1 MPIHQT
7 ARTFGAR
14 RVPTL
19 AASSGCWQLGEV
31 TQARRD
37 SIWPANV
44 YDPFFSDV
52 QLLLPMNGTNGSAAF
67 TDESSNGF
75 TVTANGNSAI
85 STSQSKFGGAAA
97 AFDGSGDWLEI
108 AYDPAFDLTGD
119 FTVECWFY
127 PTASSGD
134 FPRLWAFGN
143 YNAANSMT
151 LSFVNDGSA
160 SGGSITLDF
169 NGPQYQSA
177 AGLVSLNAWQHI
189 AVVRSGSTVKVY
201 LDGTER
207 LSQGSLSAP
216 VQRSQPF
223 IIGNLHGFTGYTIAA
238 FAGYIDD
245 LRITS
250 GTNGARYTAAFTP
263 PTAPHPTA

>member
-7 ARTFGAR
+7 ARTFGER
-14 RVPTL
+14 RVPT
-19 AASSGCWQLGEV
+19 ATTASGCWQLGEV
-31 TQARRD
+31 TQARRAD
-37 SIWPANV
+37 IWPTSG
-44 YDPFFSDV
+44 DPFFSDV
-52 QLLLPMNGTNGSAAF
+52 QLLLPMDGTNGSTTF

-75 TVTANGNSAI
+75 TVTANGNTQI
-85 STSQSKFGGAAA
+85 STSESKFGGASAS
-97 AFDGSGDWLEI
+97 FDGSGDWLEI
-108 AYDPAFDLTGD
+108 ADDPAFNFSGD

-127 PTASSGD
+127 PTSVSGS
-134 FPRLWAFGN
+134 FPRLWAFGT
-143 YNAANSMT
+143 YNASNSMT
-151 LSFVNDGSA
+151 LSFVNDGTA
-160 SGGSITLDF
+160 SDGKIALDF

-177 AGLVSLNAWQHI
+177 AGLVALDTWQHI

-207 LSQGSLSAP
+207 LSVTSGAA

-223 IIGNLHGFTGYTIAA
+223 IIGNLHGFTATTTGA

-250 GTNGARYTAAFTP
+250 GSNGARYTAAFTP
-263 PTAPHPTA
+263 PAAPHPTGQ